1 MPRQPMSLPFTVQQ
15 QRIFFFVCLGLCS
28 AVLAP
33 LWRPIGVGLI
43 LGYFSE
49 DLVDRIARRLRL
61 AQRGRM
67 TVAALLIA
75 VVLLA
80 VLLPVGF
87 ALYQAVHELLQSL
100 STDVFMPAPGTDGT
114 LAEMAGSINRWLSER
129 LAAWGL
135 PLSAGMVT
143 ALGQKLRDASIPL
156 LQSLLGALR
165 GMAAATPRAVLYTMV
180 AVVAWWLAALDGPRL
195 RATALPWLIPWETP
209 RQVLGRAARAVLR
222 GLIVA
227 NLAVAAVQAA
237 LCTMGL
243 LLTGIPR
250 AVSLGVMCFFLAFV
264 PVVGTGL
271 VTVGA
276 SLYLL
281 SHGRIGAG
289 LAMLVLAVVAGGIDN
304 LLRPFFLRGQ
314 VELPIAWIF
323 LSIMGG
329 LVGFGLAG
337 VILGPILA
345 YACREA
351 FLLLAA
357 EPSADAAAAG
367 DDSQTGEGPGAPQ
380 PEMDH

>member
-1 MPRQPMSLPFTVQQ
+1 MPRQPTPLPFSVQH
-15 QRIFFFVCLGLCS
+15 QRIFFFICLALCGI
-28 AVLAP
+28 VVAP
-33 LWRPIGVGLI
+33 LWRPIGAGLI

-49 DLVDRIARRLRL
+49 DLVERIATRLKL
-61 AQRGRM
+61 ARRGRM
-67 TVAALLIA
+67 VVAALLIA
-75 VVLLA
+75 VVLLV
-80 VLLPVGF
+80 VLIPTGF

-100 STDVFMPAPGTDGT
+100 NADLFAAAQGQDGSFS
-114 LAEMAGSINRWLSER
+114 EMVGSVNRWLSER

-135 PLSAGMVT
+135 PLSASMVT
-143 ALGQKLRDASIPL
+143 ALGQRLREASIPL

-165 GMAAATPRAVLYTMV
+165 GMAAATPRAGLYTLV
-180 AVVAWWLAALDGPRL
+180 TVVAWWLAALDGPRL
-195 RATALPWLIPWETP
+195 RASALPWLLPWETP
-209 RQVLGRAARAVLR
+209 RQVLGHAARAVLR

-237 LCTMGL
+237 LCTLGL

-250 AVSLGVMCFFLAFV
+250 AVSLGVLCFFLAFV

-276 SLYLL
+276 ALYLL
-281 SHGRIGAG
+281 SHGRVGAG
-289 LAMLVLAVVAGGIDN
+289 LAMLALAVVAGTIDN

-337 VILGPILA
+337 VILGPIVA

-351 FLLLAA
+351 FLLLTEGPAAASDATGHEPHGA
-357 EPSADAAAAG
+357 EPPLTVPGG
-367 DDSQTGEGPGAPQ
+367 DR
-380 PEMDH
+380 

>member
-1 MPRQPMSLPFTVQQ
+1 MAQPTMSRPFTVQQ
-15 QRIFFFVCLGLCS
+15 QRIFFFVCLALCCV
-28 AVLAP
+28 VLAP

-49 DLVDRIARRLRL
+49 DWVERIASRLKL
-61 AQRGRM
+61 GARGRM
-67 TVAALLIA
+67 ATAALLIA
-75 VVLLA
+75 AVLLV

-87 ALYQAVHELLQSL
+87 ALYQAVHELVQSL
-100 STDVFMPAPGTDGT
+100 NADLFTAAQGQAGTFS
-114 LAEMAGSINRWLSER
+114 EMAGSINRWLGER

-135 PLSAGMVT
+135 PLPSGTVT
-143 ALGQKLRDASIPL
+143 ALGQRLREASIPL

-165 GMAAATPRAVLYTMV
+165 GMAAATPRAVLYTLV

-195 RATALPWLIPWETP
+195 REQALPWLLPWQTP
-209 RQVLGRAARAVLR
+209 RRVLGQAARAVLR

-227 NLAVAAVQAA
+227 NLAVAAVQAV
-237 LCTMGL
+237 LCTLGL

-276 SLYLL
+276 ALYLL
-281 SHGRIGAG
+281 SNGRVGAG
-289 LAMLVLAVVAGGIDN
+289 LSMLALAIVAGTIDN

-337 VILGPILA
+337 VILGPIVA

-351 FLLLAA
+351 FLILT
-357 EPSADAAAAG
+357 E
-367 DDSQTGEGPGAPQ
+367 PQ
-380 PEMDH
+380 PATGDLAPPAPAGASDEPPADSR

>member
-1 MPRQPMSLPFTVQQ
+1 MPRQPVSLPFAQQQ
-15 QRIFFFVCLGLCS
+15 QRIFFFVLLALCC
-28 AVLAP
+28 VVMAP
-33 LWRPIGVGLI
+33 LWRPIGAGLI

-49 DLVDRIARRLRL
+49 GVVDRIAARLKL

-67 TVAALLIA
+67 IAAALLIA
-75 VVLLA
+75 LVLL
-80 VLLPVGF
+80 LLLMPIGF
-87 ALYQAVHELLQSL
+87 ALYRAVQELLQSL
-100 STDVFMPAPGTDGT
+100 SSDLFAASQGRDGSF
-114 LAEMAGSINRWLSER
+114 AEMAGSINRWLSER

-135 PLSAGMVT
+135 PLSAQTVT
-143 ALGQKLRDASIPL
+143 AIGQRLRASSIPL
-156 LQSLLGALR
+156 VQSLLQGLQS
-165 GMAAATPRAVLYTMV
+165 MAAATPRAALYTLV
-180 AVVAWWLAALDGPRL
+180 TVVTWWLSAVDGARL
-195 RATALPWLIPWETP
+195 RSAALPWLLPWETP
-209 RQVLGRAARAVLR
+209 RVVLGRAAHAVLR

-237 LCTMGL
+237 LCTLGL

-276 SLYLL
+276 ALYLL

-289 LAMLVLAVVAGGIDN
+289 LGMLALAVVAGTIDN

-329 LVGFGLAG
+329 LFGLGLAG
-337 VILGPILA
+337 VIVGPIVA

-351 FLLLAA
+351 FLLLTADPAVEPLAA
-357 EPSADAAAAG
+357 SDPPIPTDPQRETPDA
-367 DDSQTGEGPGAPQ
+367 TP
-380 PEMDH
+380 